1 MIPFKQSFL
10 LHLGHVPPN
19 PWSWE
24 EGYFAGCTHTH
35 RLWNC
40 LKRCI
45 SIYFFDLRRE
55 DVTSM
60 KCKHVVTLQI
70 NQIVPGCWLMHL
82 DAFRWF
88 RRVGPS
94 NIFLFRAS
102 THDRALTNG
111 QHAFFGTPQERSNNG
126 SWPLGLQESINEKKQ
141 MGVVSGRS
149 PTQGKC
155 LKNEGLMLGCPS
167 LQTVYTRNNYHSV
180 EEHPKALCV
189 HWIFRNLLVPAMDIQ
204 ARNVWRSCKGH
215 RVAWTWSFSP
225 SPSTNLRYQISK
237 ID

>member
-1 MIPFKQSFL
+1 MGGRVFCRL
-10 LHLGHVPPN
+10 
-19 PWSWE
+19 
-24 EGYFAGCTHTH
+24 HTH
-35 RLWNC
+35 AQAVKLFEKMYILYKHLFLRSETWRCNINEVQTRCNITDQPDSARL
-40 LKRCI
+40 LA
-45 SIYFFDLRRE
+45 
-55 DVTSM
+55 
-60 KCKHVVTLQI
+60 
-70 NQIVPGCWLMHL
+70 

-94 NIFLFRAS
+94 NIFLFRLS

-167 LQTVYTRNNYHSV
+167 LQIVYTRNNYHSV
-180 EEHPKALCV
+180 EEHLKALCV